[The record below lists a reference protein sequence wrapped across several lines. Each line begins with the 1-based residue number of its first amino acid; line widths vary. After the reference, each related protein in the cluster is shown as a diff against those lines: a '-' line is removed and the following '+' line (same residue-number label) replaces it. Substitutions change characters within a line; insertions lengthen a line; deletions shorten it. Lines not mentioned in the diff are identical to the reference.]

1 MGMVK
6 MYKQSQL
13 ELTGG
18 TMPGGAI
25 PGGAI
30 PGGIAIPGGTIIPG
44 GGGGGLNLSRSR

>member
-1 MGMVK
+1 MGMGK

-25 PGGAI
+25 PGG
-30 PGGIAIPGGTIIPG
+30 IAIPGGTIMPG

>member
-1 MGMVK
+1 

-30 PGGIAIPGGTIIPG
+30 PGGIAIPGGTIMPG